1 LVNRS
6 LAAERDSLWNAITN
20 YWSHIGNTEYVIG
33 VCVIVALIV
42 WWRTKQWWYAVV
54 PVIAISLQATIFV
67 IATAIVGRPRPPVP
81 AGPGTAHVEF
91 PQRSPG
97 CVDGPLC
104 QLPAHGDADR
114 ARLVALAR
122 HDRVRSGPPA
132 RRVLADVS
140 RHAPCQRCRCG
151 RRAGDLLGAAGVAL
165 DQAWSGKE
173 WLVSTVSRPGPIVV
187 VVNPTKFDGLGE
199 VRQEL
204 SRLGTEHEVEI
215 RVVETTE
222 DDPGFGQ
229 TRTALDQGAAV
240 VCALG
245 GDGTV
250 RAVAQELAGTGVA
263 LGLLPGGT
271 GNLLA
276 RNLDVPVS
284 SISEAMEVVLDGL
297 DRVID
302 LGWLDLDG
310 ERHAFTVM
318 AGLGFDAKIMDDAP
332 EGVKARVGW
341 AAYVMS
347 ASKHLGDNSFQASIT
362 IDAGSRRVATRTVI
376 VGNCG
381 TLTGGIV
388 LPDAVI
394 DDGVLDVAILTPQSL
409 ADWTALAG
417 RVLVGKEVDGP
428 SIERRQGRQVELT
441 AQPAQLVSRR
451 GRAREGHPGHDQH
464 RSRHSD
470 RPRSTVRNGAPP
482 PRMRARRPGVGA

>member
-1 LVNRS
+1 M
-6 LAAERDSLWNAITN
+6 
-20 YWSHIGNTEYVIG
+20 
-33 VCVIVALIV
+33 
-42 WWRTKQWWYAVV
+42 
-54 PVIAISLQATIFV
+54 
-67 IATAIVGRPRPPVP
+67 
-81 AGPGTAHVEF
+81 
-91 PQRSPG
+91 
-97 CVDGPLC
+97 
-104 QLPAHGDADR
+104 
-114 ARLVALAR
+114 
-122 HDRVRSGPPA
+122 
-132 RRVLADVS
+132 
-140 RHAPCQRCRCG
+140 
-151 RRAGDLLGAAGVAL
+151 
-165 DQAWSGKE
+165 
-173 WLVSTVSRPGPIVV
+173 STVSRPGPIVV
-187 VVNPTKFDGLGE
+187 VVNPTKFDDLGE

-229 TRTALDQGAAV
+229 TRAALDQGAAV

-284 SISEAMEVVLDGL
+284 GISEALEVVLDGV

-347 ASKHLGDNSFQASIT
+347 ASKHLGDNSFQASVT
-362 IDAGSRRVATRTVI
+362 IDAGEPESCDARTVI

-388 LPDAVI
+388 LLPDAVI
-394 DDGVLDVAILTPQSL
+394 DDGLLDVAILTPQSL

-417 RVLVGKEVDGP
+417 RVLVGKEADGP
-428 SIERRQGRQVELT
+428 SIERLQGRQVELT
-441 AQPAQLVSRR
+441 AQPAQLVEVDGDVLEKGTRVTISIDPATLIVRV
-451 GRAREGHPGHDQH
+451 
-464 RSRHSD
+464 
-470 RPRSTVRNGAPP
+470 PRSATGRHP
-482 PRMRARRPGVGA
+482 

>member
-1 LVNRS
+1 M
-6 LAAERDSLWNAITN
+6 
-20 YWSHIGNTEYVIG
+20 
-33 VCVIVALIV
+33 
-42 WWRTKQWWYAVV
+42 
-54 PVIAISLQATIFV
+54 
-67 IATAIVGRPRPPVP
+67 
-81 AGPGTAHVEF
+81 
-91 PQRSPG
+91 
-97 CVDGPLC
+97 
-104 QLPAHGDADR
+104 
-114 ARLVALAR
+114 
-122 HDRVRSGPPA
+122 
-132 RRVLADVS
+132 
-140 RHAPCQRCRCG
+140 
-151 RRAGDLLGAAGVAL
+151 
-165 DQAWSGKE
+165 
-173 WLVSTVSRPGPIVV
+173 
-187 VVNPTKFDGLGE
+187 
-199 VRQEL
+199 
-204 SRLGTEHEVEI
+204 
-215 RVVETTE
+215 
-222 DDPGFGQ
+222 
-229 TRTALDQGAAV
+229 
-240 VCALG
+240 
-245 GDGTV
+245 

-362 IDAGSRRVATRTVI
+362 IDAGESESCDARTVI

-388 LPDAVI
+388 LLPDAVI
-394 DDGVLDVAILTPQSL
+394 DDGLLDVAILTPQSL

-417 RVLVGKEVDGP
+417 RVLVGKEADGP
-428 SIERRQGRQVELT
+428 SIERLQAGRWST
-441 AQPAQLVSRR
+441 GTCSRR
-451 GRAREGHPGHDQH
+451 HPGHDQH
-464 RSRHSD
+464 RSRHPD

-482 PRMRARRPGVGA
+482 PGCEHEDQGLEHDDRRGPGRTSRVGGDAGQDEGRDRQQHRGCRAGYCRDDLRPRTRAPRHRDRARARGHALSLRCHPRRLPDGHRDGPDRDLGADRQPGHRRRGDRGPAPPATSRFGQLFLFWLGATSFMEGAGYLVITPMGAGDTAATLAAFDLPLWVGFPAAALGSR